1 MRLFID
7 TANIEEIKT
16 ANALGVISGVTTNP
30 SIIAREG
37 KKYES
42 AIDDITEIMTDGYI
56 FAEVTALDAPTM
68 VEEGK
73 KLASLNDRMIIK
85 IPTSEEG
92 LKACKDLS
100 KEGIRVCI
108 TLMFS
113 ESQAILAANA
123 GASFV
128 APFVGRV
135 DDIGWDGLS
144 LVSGIREIFDAQGI
158 DVQIVAASTR
168 HPVHINELAK
178 CGCDIATVP
187 FKIIMQMIN
196 HPLSKSGLEK
206 FMQDLAT
213 LPKA

>member
-85 IPTSEEG
+85 IPMCEEG
-92 LKACKDLS
+92 LKACKALS